1 MLPEVIIISGTGA
14 PPFGIRHYPYAGLIR
29 QFEAAGY
36 TVHLENIYHLG
47 IDRMDRSLQHLQKRY
62 FSPQD
67 RRRYIVC
74 GHSQGGLL
82 ALALGNEYPDKV
94 VAIELFGA
102 PLYGTRIAPIWLPL
116 PAVRAM
122 NHRSRWLKELR
133 GHENLDT
140 AKVHSYFSALD
151 VLVVPWVAS
160 MVKGGHNY
168 LMLPSQIE
176 GLVLAAGRAMLG
188 DKIEEVEILHG
199 TTGHIGLVT
208 HPTVLGHLAGRYEFG
223 APSKLV
229 VVAS

>member
-29 QFEAAGY
+29 QFEQAGY
-36 TVHLENIYHLG
+36 VVHLENIYHLG

-82 ALALGNEYPDKV
+82 ALALANEYPSRV
-94 VAIELFGA
+94 TSVEIFGT

-133 GHENLDT
+133 GHENLDP
-140 AKVHSYFSALD
+140 AKVHSYFSVLD

-160 MVKGGHNY
+160 MVKDGHNY
-168 LMLPSQIE
+168 MVLPSQIE

-188 DKIEEVEILHG
+188 DRIDEVEILHG
-199 TTGHIGLVT
+199 STGHIGLVT
-208 HPTVLGHLAGRYEFG
+208 HPTVLGNVAGRYPQG
-223 APSKLV
+223 AKKLAV
-229 VVAS
+229 IAS

>member
-29 QFEAAGY
+29 RFEQAGY
-36 TVHLENIYHLG
+36 VVHLENIYHLG
-47 IDRMDRSLQHLQKRY
+47 IDRMDRSLLHLQRRY

-67 RRRYIVC
+67 RRHYIVC

-82 ALALGNEYPDKV
+82 ALALANEYPSRV
-94 VAIELFGA
+94 RSVEIFGA

-133 GHENLDT
+133 AHENLDPT
-140 AKVHSYFSALD
+140 KVHSYFSALD

-160 MVKGGHNY
+160 MVKDGHNY
-168 LMLPSQIE
+168 LVLPSQIE
-176 GLVLAAGRAMLG
+176 GMVLAAGRAMLG
-188 DKIEEVEILHG
+188 DRIEEVEILHG

-208 HPTVLGHLAGRYEFG
+208 HPTVLGHMAGRYNLSVPG
-223 APSKLV
+223 KLTA
-229 VVAS
+229 VAS

>member
-14 PPFGIRHYPYAGLIR
+14 PPFGIRHYPYAKLIR
-29 QFEAAGY
+29 CFEQVGY
-36 TVHLENIYHLG
+36 VVHLENIYHLG
-47 IDRMDRSLQHLQKRY
+47 IDRMDRSLLHLQKRY

-67 RRRYIVC
+67 QRHYIVC

-82 ALALGNEYPDKV
+82 ALALANEYPNRV
-94 VAIELFGA
+94 TSVEIFGA

-122 NHRSRWLKELR
+122 NHRSRWLKKLR
-133 GHENLDT
+133 THENFNPT
-140 AKVHSYFSALD
+140 KVHSYFSALD

-160 MVKGGHNY
+160 MVKGGNNY
-168 LMLPSQIE
+168 LVLPSQIE
-176 GLVLAAGRAMLG
+176 SVVLAAGRAMLG
-188 DKIEEVEILHG
+188 DRIEEVELLHG

-208 HPTVLGHLAGRYEFG
+208 HPTVLGHMAGRYGLG
-223 APSKLV
+223 AHDKLT

>member
-29 QFEAAGY
+29 MYEQAGY
-36 TVHLENIYHLG
+36 VVHLENIYHLG
-47 IDRMDRSLQHLQKRY
+47 IDRMDRSLGHLQRRY

-82 ALALGNEYPDKV
+82 ALALANEHPDRV
-94 VAIELFGA
+94 VSVEIFGT

-133 GHENLDT
+133 GHENLNT

-168 LMLPSQIE
+168 LVLPSQIE

-188 DKIEEVEILHG
+188 DRIEEVEILHG
-199 TTGHIGLVT
+199 STGHIGLVT
-208 HPTVLGHLAGRYEFG
+208 HPAVLGNVAGRYG
-223 APSKLV
+223 LGSLGKLAA
-229 VVAS
+229 VAS